1 MDAIA
6 QLTTQKASAALGAAV
21 IGPMVLEPLIAKIVP
36 GKAADPIVG
45 IVAGGGLIYLGAA
58 VLDGHLESIA
68 IGAGIGLA
76 ARSALRM
83 FLKVDAASQ

>member
-21 IGPMVLEPLIAKIVP
+21 IGPMVLEPLIAKVIP

-45 IVAGGGLIYLGAA
+45 IIAGGGLIYLGAA
-58 VLDGHLESIA
+58 FLDGHFESIA

-76 ARSALRM
+76 ARSVLRM
-83 FLKVDAASQ
+83 FLRVEAPAE